1 MAIKPIQRFGK
12 FTPTGVDRSGEIRMR
27 ALAGLG
33 EKVFD
38 ITRDVYKTK
47 REEEAVGEAIEAAE
61 KARKVDPAT
70 GEVTYEDVEKR
81 SALKFGASVYNQTL
95 IQAMSSQR
103 DSDSRIR
110 IAELA
115 ETYKDDP
122 TGFQNEAQAY
132 KKGLLEASPDEMRI
146 SIDADLSERIFAQQ
160 QKINT
165 AHNTK
170 VKSDSIAKHTSNIE
184 QGATEAL
191 RHARLGD
198 ETALNSEIASVH
210 KSMDARALID
220 ESFDAEYAKNKL
232 ALAVN
237 RQKESAKLDKLFD
250 EDPNKARA
258 YLDDLRGNIPKG
270 EDPDSWDT
278 FTASE
283 QAELNRRASNKKAQ
297 ETVNTQADKEF
308 VDGVV
313 ASISMGKDVDAKD
326 LDKAYEIAKGTDAEK
341 NLKDAVEVSN
351 FVKQDYTTRNGIKK
365 QAEEAGIG
373 GAELLEKLN
382 VAEANMA
389 RALDNDPM
397 GTAFSQGAGGIEKSE
412 FNVLQPTPEALA
424 ERKNQAKLA
433 SLHYYGKENVPFSIL
448 TKAEKDT
455 LVAGF
460 VEMTPMEQ
468 EALASVYGADS
479 AIWGLFSDDDEGVYA
494 QGATHPN
501 KSVRLGIFD
510 GIQALEEGTIRF
522 LPTDKDT
529 SKDTFYDYI
538 GQDTVPDEDAKD
550 LLEASMAY
558 YASIVPQGSAYDS
571 DAFENAVRAVVG
583 NVGVVRGE
591 KTLIGGNITEDQLE
605 LYFDEMTVD
614 ELRTLLPNK
623 TDAQLANDLDLITG
637 EARVKQV
644 AGNKYIIDLGGYTV
658 YEEDG
663 ITPYEFTV
671 NEESLLSA
679 LVTGGLSREEA
690 IAKAD
695 AYRVDTAKSRYGRV
709 SPFAPSIGF

>member
-1 MAIKPIQRFGK
+1 MAIKPITRYGK

-33 EKVFD
+33 EKVTDLAVGFG
-38 ITRDVYKTK
+38 KAK
-47 REEEAVGEAIEAAE
+47 REQEAFGEAVQAVE
-61 KARKVDPAT
+61 KARTVDPDT
-70 GEVTYEDVEKR
+70 GEIKYGEVEKR
-81 SALKFGASVYNQTL
+81 SSFKYGSAQYNQAL
-95 IQAMSSQR
+95 FSAVRSQR
-103 DSDSRIR
+103 EQDSR
-110 IAELA
+110 AEINELSI
-115 ETYKDDP
+115 TYKDDP
-122 TGFQNEAQAY
+122 TGFQSASSAY
-132 KKGLLEASPDEMRI
+132 LEGLLESAPEEMRPTI
-146 SIDADLSERIFAQQ
+146 RQDVGNRILTAQNSIVNAYDRK
-160 QKINT
+160 QKQT
-165 AHNTK
+165 AILEHKN
-170 VKSDSIAKHTSNIE
+170 NIE
-184 QGATEAL
+184 EGASEAL
-191 RHARLGD
+191 RQAQLGN
-198 ETALNSEIASVH
+198 EAALNNEINSVH
-210 KSMDARALID
+210 ASIDARALVD
-220 ESFDAEYAKNKL
+220 ENFDPEYAKNKL
-232 ALAVN
+232 ALGIN
-237 RQKESAKLDKLFD
+237 RQKESGKLARLFD

-258 YLDDLRGNIPKG
+258 HLDDLRGNIPKG
-270 EDPDSWDT
+270 EDPDAWRT
-278 FTASE
+278 FTTGE

-313 ASISMGKDVDAKD
+313 ASISMGKDVDAED

-351 FVKQDYTTRNGIKK
+351 FVKQDYTTRNNIKK

-389 RALDNDPM
+389 RALDSDPM
-397 GTAFSQGAGGIEKSE
+397 GTAFAQNAGGIVQSE
-412 FNVLQPTPEALA
+412 FNVLQPTQESLA

-448 TKAEKDT
+448 TRAEKEM
-455 LVAGF
+455 LVEGF
-460 VEMTPMEQ
+460 AVMTPKEQ

-510 GIQALEEGTIRF
+510 GVQALEEGTIRF
-522 LPTDKDT
+522 LPSDKDM
-529 SKDTFYDYI
+529 SKDFFYDYI
-538 GQDTVPDEDAKD
+538 GQDTVPDGDAKD
-550 LLEASMAY
+550 LFEASMAY
-558 YASIVPQGSAYDS
+558 YASIVPQGSEYDS
-571 DAFENAVRAVVG
+571 DAFKNAVRAVVG

-591 KTLIGGNITEDQLE
+591 KTLISGDITEDQLE

-690 IAKAD
+690 IAKTD